1 MLIFLRSLSLWKI
14 SSARHEDISQM
25 TISIAKKNNCCG
37 NVLYSVATRLKIAH
51 LQTGYLSTS
60 VESDEMQASV
70 SDTTFLDKILTSD
83 MGKSA

>member
-1 MLIFLRSLSLWKI
+1 M
-14 SSARHEDISQM
+14 
-25 TISIAKKNNCCG
+25 
-37 NVLYSVATRLKIAH
+37 LYSVATRLKIAH